1 MNTAV
6 GRLRIPESAGTG
18 VARRSLQWRVLTLVT
33 IGTVAVVA
41 AFMASSL
48 TASREMRSRLLD
60 ERRALA
66 VATAGYVDYVVRQ
79 GLRSL
84 DDLSAVE
91 GFDLEDADN
100 GPETDALRRAF
111 YGSIFSSGLYVANA
125 EGVVVAI
132 DPASQNAV
140 GVSIRNRPDA
150 MTALT
155 GGRPAVSGY
164 ASAAAGHEAVVS
176 MAVPVRNRNGQV
188 VGVIGGDI
196 GLSEGLLGEIIR
208 SAAPGEEAYAQVV
221 DSRGTILA
229 STRANQVLKT
239 TDHAAQMPDLIAR
252 RQATASAC
260 HSCHVGDGTQPDS
273 TAEVMAFAPLTLA
286 PWGVIIR
293 QSEDEALAHTG
304 LLDSRLAWFGI
315 PAVSLSLLFTW
326 ATVRS
331 IVRPVRTLTVAADRV
346 SAGDLSQP
354 VPAMGRDEIGGL
366 ARAFETM
373 RIRLREALDASERW
387 AAELEARV
395 HDRTQE
401 LEASRD
407 HLREIADENSALNE
421 ELKRRDAARTEL
433 MGQVISAQEDER
445 RRIARELHDE
455 TSQALTVLV
464 MGMETTASPAAR
476 DNIEER
482 LTALKHLAV
491 QTLDGVHRLIYDL
504 RPSVL
509 DDLGLVP
516 GLRWCAE
523 GRLEPL
529 GVRVSV
535 MVTGQERRLRP
546 EVETAVFRIGQ
557 EAISNIARH
566 SGAAN
571 AFVNVAFED
580 DAVVLDIEDDGQGF
594 DASDIDAP
602 GDGHRGWGL
611 LGIRE
616 RASLL
621 GGSASIESEPGSGTH
636 VHARVPLPGGQ

>member
-33 IGTVAVVA
+33 IGIVAVAGVLVA
-41 AFMASSL
+41 SNLA
-48 TASREMRSRLLD
+48 ASRETRSRLLE

-91 GFDLEDADN
+91 GFDLEDSDN
-100 GPETDALRRAF
+100 EPETDALRRAF
-111 YGSIFSSGLYVANA
+111 YGSIFSSGLYVADA
-125 EGVVVAI
+125 QGVIVAI
-132 DPASQNAV
+132 DPGSQKAI
-140 GVSIRNRPDA
+140 GVSIRSRPDA

-155 GGRPAVSGY
+155 SGRPAVSGY
-164 ASAAAGHEAVVS
+164 TGGAAGHDAVVS
-176 MAVPVRNRNGQV
+176 MAVPVRNRSGQV
-188 VGVIGGDI
+188 VGVIGGDV

-208 SAAPGEEAYAQVV
+208 SAAPGKDAYAQVV
-221 DSRGTILA
+221 DSRGTIIA
-229 STRANQVLKT
+229 STRPQQMLKT
-239 TDHAAQMPDLIAR
+239 SDHAEQMANLIVER
-252 RQATASAC
+252 RAVSSAC
-260 HSCHVGDGTQPDS
+260 HSCHTGSSESGS
-273 TAEVMAFAPLTLA
+273 TPQVMAFAPLELA
-286 PWGVIIR
+286 PWGVVIR
-293 QSEDEALAHTG
+293 QSEDEALAATG
-304 LLDSRLAWFGI
+304 LLDSRVTWFGV
-315 PAVSLSLLFTW
+315 PAVALALLFSW

-331 IVRPVRTLTVAADRV
+331 IVKPVRTLTVAADRV
-346 SAGDLSQP
+346 AAGDLSQP
-354 VPAMGRDEIGGL
+354 VPAMGKDEIGGL

-373 RIRLREALDASERW
+373 RVRLKDALNASERW

-395 HDRTQE
+395 HDRTRE

-407 HLREIADENSALNE
+407 HLRAVAEENAALNE

-433 MGQVISAQEDER
+433 MGQVIGAQEDER

-464 MGMETTASPAAR
+464 MGMETAASPAAR
-476 DNIEER
+476 DSIEER
-482 LTALKHLAV
+482 LAALKHLAV

-571 AFVNVAFED
+571 AFVNVVFED
-580 DAVVLDIEDDGQGF
+580 DAVVLDVEDDGQGF
-594 DASDIDAP
+594 DADAIDAV
-602 GDGHRGWGL
+602 GEGHRGWGL
-611 LGIRE
+611 LGMRE
-616 RASLL
+616 RAALL
-621 GGSASIESEPGSGTH
+621 GGSASIESEPGAGTH
-636 VHARVPLPGGQ
+636 VRARVPLPGGQA